1 MKKRE
6 GVMADYQK
14 LIDAEIWAFIEKT
27 NSFYPPDTATYG
39 VEDQRRIYD
48 GMCAAFRVDYPDGV
62 STKDRAYGG
71 VPCRHYTNS
80 GSDVVVMY
88 FHGGGFVVGGLE
100 SHDDVCAEICAAT
113 GLDVVSVDY
122 RMAQEHKHPAMF
134 DDAMAATRAV
144 FAETGKAVV
153 LCGDSAGGN
162 LAACVSHMARGSE
175 VAIKGQVLVYPG
187 LGGDFDKGSY
197 MAFADAP
204 MLTRDDIMIYRNVR
218 LAGDEPVGDPRYAP
232 LHDTTFDGLP
242 PTVINTAQCDP
253 LSDDGIDYEEALR
266 AAGVPVHR
274 VDEAGLVHGHLRARH
289 MSERSSASFT
299 RIKQGIAALAA
310 GEWPY

>member
-1 MKKRE
+1 
-6 GVMADYQK
+6 
-14 LIDAEIWAFIEKT
+14 
-27 NSFYPPDTATYG
+27 
-39 VEDQRRIYD
+39 
-48 GMCAAFRVDYPDGV
+48 
-62 STKDRAYGG
+62 
-71 VPCRHYTNS
+71 
-80 GSDVVVMY
+80 
-88 FHGGGFVVGGLE
+88 
-100 SHDDVCAEICAAT
+100 
-113 GLDVVSVDY
+113 
-122 RMAQEHKHPAMF
+122 
-134 DDAMAATRAV
+134 
-144 FAETGKAVV
+144 
-153 LCGDSAGGN
+153 
-162 LAACVSHMARGSE
+162 
-175 VAIKGQVLVYPG
+175 
-187 LGGDFDKGSY
+187 

>member
-1 MKKRE
+1 
-6 GVMADYQK
+6 MADYQK

-27 NSFYPPDTATYG
+27 NSYYPPDTATYG

-48 GMCAAFRVDYPDGV
+48 EMCAAFRVDYPIGV
-62 STKDRAYGG
+62 SAEDRDYGG
-71 VPCRHYTNS
+71 VPCRRYTT
-80 GSDVVVMY
+80 GGGDALVMY

-100 SHDDVCAEICAAT
+100 SHDDVCAELCAAS

-122 RMAQEHKHPAMF
+122 RMAPEHKHPAMF
-134 DDAMAATRAV
+134 EDAMAATRAV
-144 FAETGKAVV
+144 FDEMGKPLV

-162 LAACVSHMARGSE
+162 LAAAVSHMARGTGLD
-175 VAIKGQVLVYPG
+175 IRGQVLVYPG

-197 MAFADAP
+197 IEFANAP
-204 MLTRDDIMIYRNVR
+204 MLTRDDIVIYKHVR
-218 LAGDEPVGDPRYAP
+218 LAGEEPVGDPSYAP
-232 LHDTTFDGLP
+232 LHDASFEGLP

-253 LSDDGIDYEEALR
+253 LSDDGIDYENALK

-289 MSERSSASFT
+289 MSARSSASFE
-299 RIKQGIAALAA
+299 RIKQAVVALAA
-310 GEWPY
+310 KQWPY